1 MRVSVE
7 RALTVVLVLN
17 ATFLVLELV
26 VGLWT
31 GSLAL
36 LSDATHMVADVAA
49 LALARFAAHVARRP
63 PTGRHTFGMAR
74 AEVLGAFVNAV
85 VLTLAC
91 GAIFFEAGER
101 LVFGAPPMH
110 AEPVLWVGLAGL
122 VINVVS
128 ALLLLRAGT
137 LEHDDH
143 DHDHDHAH
151 GHAHAHGH
159 GGSTNLNV
167 RAAMLHMSA
176 DALGS
181 LGAILAAAS
190 VLLWDWHAADA
201 VASLLIGAMVL
212 AGVWSVLRDA
222 ALVLMQAAPTHPSP
236 NVLAEALAC
245 APGVRSVHDVH
256 VWTLGSDRV
265 VLTAHV
271 VHAVDASPHAVLV
284 AAEAAAREVHP
295 HLHTTLQL
303 EAERAA
309 PCPAAHCTGGVEVTA
324 PRSAPHPAPHHGH

>member
-7 RALTVVLVLN
+7 RALTVALVLN

-49 LALARFAAHVARRP
+49 LSVARFAAHVARRP
-63 PTGRHTFGMAR
+63 PSGRHTFGLAR

-91 GAIFFEAGER
+91 GAIFLEAGER
-101 LVFGAPPMH
+101 LVFGAPQMH

-128 ALLLLRAGT
+128 ALLLLRAGQT
-137 LEHDDH
+137 ET
-143 DHDHDHAH
+143 HAH
-151 GHAHAHGH
+151 GHAHGHAHSH
-159 GGSTNLNV
+159 GGATNLNL

-181 LGAILAAAS
+181 LGAILAAVS

-236 NVLAEALAC
+236 NVLAEALAR

-271 VHAVDASPHAVLV
+271 VHALDASPQAVLM
-284 AAEAAAREVHP
+284 AAESAALEVHP

-303 EAERAA
+303 ETDRGT
-309 PCPAAHCTGGVEVTA
+309 PCPAAECTGGVEVTA
-324 PRSAPHPAPHHGH
+324 PHGISHDASHHRH

>member
-1 MRVSVE
+1 
-7 RALTVVLVLN
+7 
-17 ATFLVLELV
+17 
-26 VGLWT
+26 
-31 GSLAL
+31 
-36 LSDATHMVADVAA
+36 
-49 LALARFAAHVARRP
+49 
-63 PTGRHTFGMAR
+63 MAR

-137 LEHDDH
+137 SEHDDH
-143 DHDHDHAH
+143 DHAHAH
-151 GHAHAHGH
+151 GHAHGH

-324 PRSAPHPAPHHGH
+324 PQMPCVAPRATRPRS